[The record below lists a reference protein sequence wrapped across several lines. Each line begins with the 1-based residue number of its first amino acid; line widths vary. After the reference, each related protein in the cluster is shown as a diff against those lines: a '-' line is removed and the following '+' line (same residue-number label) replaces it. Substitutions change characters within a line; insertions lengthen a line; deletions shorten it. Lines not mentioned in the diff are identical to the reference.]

1 MTRRNAG
8 RAAEGGRRSVA
19 RLSAVQAL
27 YQIEQSQAAVET
39 VIDEIL
45 TLRLGQDADGEQF
58 AEPDQEM
65 FCDLVRGVTARR
77 EEIDKLVGQSL
88 DRDRQVER
96 LEVILRA
103 VLRAAAYELLARPD
117 IPARVIMNE
126 YVDVAHAFF
135 SGSEPNLVNGVVDQL
150 GRTLRPN
157 EFQA

>member
-1 MTRRNAG
+1 MTRKNAG
-8 RAAEGGRRSVA
+8 GTPEGGRRSVA

-27 YQIEQSQAAVET
+27 YQIEQSDSAVET
-39 VIDEIL
+39 AIDEIL

-65 FCDLVRGVTARR
+65 FCDLVRGVSARI
-77 EEIDKLVGQSL
+77 EEIDRLVGQSL
-88 DRDRQVER
+88 DRNRQVER

-117 IPARVIMNE
+117 IPARVIINE

>member
-1 MTRRNAG
+1 MTPAKAG
-8 RAAEGGRRSVA
+8 GTAEGGRRSVA

-27 YQIEQSQAAVET
+27 YQIEQSQASTET

-45 TLRLGQDADGEQF
+45 TLRLGQDGDGDRF

-65 FCDLVRGVTARR
+65 FCDLVRGVSARR

-88 DRDRQVER
+88 DRDRQVDR

-117 IPARVIMNE
+117 IPARVIINE

-157 EFQA
+157 EF